1 MFEKR
6 VKNINELIETFVR
19 ELQKQIRIDAVI
31 LFGSYC
37 HQTPHDYSDIDI
49 AVISPD
55 FEGGTEKDCL
65 LLDRIARRIHP
76 LIEAIPYNSKD
87 FKNFEPG
94 DFIDEILK
102 TGHVVYRKAA

>member
-6 VKNINELIETFVR
+6 VKNITKLIELFIQ
-19 ELQKQIRIDAVI
+19 ELQKQIQVEEVI

-37 HQTPHDYSDIDI
+37 RQTPRDYSDIDI
-49 AVISPD
+49 AVVSPD

-87 FKNFEPG
+87 FRNFEPG

-102 TGHVVYRKAA
+102 TGQVIYRQAA

>member
-6 VKNINELIETFVR
+6 VKDVTKLLETFIR
-19 ELQKQIRIDAVI
+19 ELQKEILVEEVI

-37 HQTPHDYSDIDI
+37 RKTPHDYSDIDI
-49 AVISPD
+49 AVVSPD

-87 FKNFEPG
+87 FKDFEVG

-102 TGHVVYRKAA
+102 TGRVIYRQAA